1 MRKSKKKSFEF
12 QPLLGNRRQFNIQRD
27 SLKVQKGLEGYLV
40 KKKRKK
46 RWKWCFRKYN
56 ELNSQKKMMKT
67 FPLCFTSNI

>member
-40 KKKRKK
+40 KKKKK
-46 RWKWCFRKYN
+46 
-56 ELNSQKKMMKT
+56 KKVEMV
-67 FPLCFTSNI
+67 FQEV